1 MEPSVDPRATE
12 LPPENSSE
20 PPAEDTSSLEEQ
32 FGAPDEL
39 VEDAVPPENP
49 RHLLLVVGSGR
60 SGTSVL
66 AGALQRLGFHVP
78 QPEVTPDETNPRG
91 FGEPQWVVDFHTELL
106 ARATVQVTDARP
118 SSWARAAETGYDITQ
133 RARLADW
140 LTGEF
145 AISDQVV
152 IKDPRLLWFVPLW
165 RLAAEDAGSEARFIT
180 MLRHPAEVVASKE
193 RWYDNFSN
201 PTNRLAGWI
210 NTMLY
215 TERAT
220 RDTARAFVLFDAL
233 LSDWAP
239 TIARLDEQLGLSI
252 MREVRIRHLQAVDQ
266 LIDPGL
272 RRSKETWE
280 AIEAPKQL
288 IELADRVW
296 ADTLSLAG
304 GTEPPPDVH
313 DRLDAAR
320 QDYVR
325 TYADAE
331 AIAYS
336 SVLAARRA
344 GQRAPRKPAAIP
356 VIAPTPPKATSPTTK
371 NLVGRGL
378 RSLPSGVKQL
388 VPESI
393 RGPLRRRFT

>member
-1 MEPSVDPRATE
+1 MSRWNHLSTRARTE

-32 FGAPDEL
+32 LGAPDEV

-49 RHLLLVVGSGR
+49 RQLLLVVGSGR

-165 RLAAEDAGSEARFIT
+165 RLAARGC
-180 MLRHPAEVVASKE
+180 
-193 RWYDNFSN
+193 
-201 PTNRLAGWI
+201 
-210 NTMLY
+210 
-215 TERAT
+215 
-220 RDTARAFVLFDAL
+220 
-233 LSDWAP
+233 
-239 TIARLDEQLGLSI
+239 
-252 MREVRIRHLQAVDQ
+252 RI
-266 LIDPGL
+266 
-272 RRSKETWE
+272 
-280 AIEAPKQL
+280 
-288 IELADRVW
+288 
-296 ADTLSLAG
+296 
-304 GTEPPPDVH
+304 
-313 DRLDAAR
+313 
-320 QDYVR
+320 
-325 TYADAE
+325 
-331 AIAYS
+331 
-336 SVLAARRA
+336 
-344 GQRAPRKPAAIP
+344 
-356 VIAPTPPKATSPTTK
+356 
-371 NLVGRGL
+371 
-378 RSLPSGVKQL
+378 
-388 VPESI
+388 
-393 RGPLRRRFT
+393 